1 MRRLAFLFLF
11 LLPALSACNR
21 GGSVGPT
28 PFPSP
33 AASLTP
39 TAQGPIVLSVTELA
53 NAPGLYRD
61 AVLQLTGL
69 FRKQP
74 VLVCESDPHPAPAT
88 WGLAEEGVQALAG
101 GFDREVRSLLPDGLL
116 MTVEGRWRRWE
127 GLVGCGKQ
135 ASPREVWYLEVTRI
149 VSPATLTMVTLT
161 PGAGGEASTAVAE
174 VPTMEGQPTTE
185 GLPTADELLLPTPLE
200 EATPELPFPT
210 DTPEGYP
217 GGAGELSPAAPTP
230 SPEPTLL
237 PGVTPTLTN
246 NLPTPTLPGNTPAGS
261 PVPTVT
267 GTPATPTATPTGGP
281 PGQVIARGDLYDLDE
296 EFASVTIAAGTVDS
310 WTIELFEDETLQVY
324 AIAASPADIVLS
336 VLKDGQVI
344 VNRQNTAPAGAP
356 EFLNGPS
363 LPGEGI
369 YEIQVSVQ
377 GGQAADYAILA
388 NVDPEF
394 PYIFNGIVS
403 SGNPRSAVQ
412 IPNDAVHYW
421 FFAANAGD
429 SLTLIITPND
439 GDPILDLYGPGAEY
453 IDSVDENGTDEEEVY
468 ETTLTETGLYAVR
481 IMEIDGLS
489 MTYDIEVTL
498 E

>member
-1 MRRLAFLFLF
+1 MRRIALLFLI
-11 LLPALSACNR
+11 LLPVLSACNR
-21 GGSVGPT
+21 GGSVEPT

-39 TAQGPIVLSVTELA
+39 TAAGPVALSVTELA
-53 NAPGLYRD
+53 AAPGLYRD
-61 AVLQLTGL
+61 AVVQLTGL

-74 VLVCESDPHPAPAT
+74 LLVCESDLHRAPAT

-101 GFDREVRSLLPDGLL
+101 GFDREVRSLLPEGLL

-135 ASPREVWYLEVTRI
+135 ATQQEVWYLEVSRI
-149 VSPATLTMVTLT
+149 VSPATLSMVTLT
-161 PGAGGEASTAVAE
+161 PASGGEAATAVAE
-174 VPTMEGQPTTE
+174 VPTMEGQATTESLPTT
-185 GLPTADELLLPTPLE
+185 DELLLPTPLE
-200 EATPELPFPT
+200 EATPELSFPT

-217 GGAGELSPAAPTP
+217 GGPGPVLPTAATP
-230 SPEPTLL
+230 SPEATL
-237 PGVTPTLTN
+237 PAGVTPTLTN
-246 NLPTPTLPGNTPAGS
+246 ISPTPTLPGNTPAGS

-267 GTPATPTATPTGGP
+267 GTPPTPTVTPTGNAS
-281 PGQVIARGDLYDLDE
+281 GQIIPRGDLYDLDE
-296 EFASVTIAAGTVDS
+296 EFASVTIAAGTIDS

-324 AIAASPADIVLS
+324 AVAASPADIVLS

-344 VNRQNTAPAGAP
+344 VNRQNTAPAGTP

-388 NVDPEF
+388 NVDPDF
-394 PYIFNGIVS
+394 PYIFNGVIS

-412 IPNDAVHYW
+412 IPADAVHYW
-421 FFAANAGD
+421 FFTASAGN
-429 SLTLIITPND
+429 SLSLIVTPND

-453 IDSVDENGTDEEEVY
+453 IDSVDDNGADEEEVY
-468 ETTLTETGLYAVR
+468 ETTLTQTGLYAVR